1 MKAQLVKPVK
11 HDLKCYCTEKIVYKI
26 LILVN
31 YNYEMSKN
39 GILGFSISYLVLK
52 IFRFLIYLNYIAH
65 GVIVSQTKIKFTK
78 LGISLESL
86 QIIGRKFSNLVY
98 ILYSCHGDCLETG
111 TWPFVEQM

>member
-1 MKAQLVKPVK
+1 
-11 HDLKCYCTEKIVYKI
+11 
-26 LILVN
+26 
-31 YNYEMSKN
+31 MSKN

-86 QIIGRKFSNLVY
+86 QIIGRKFSNLVH
-98 ILYSCHGDCLETG
+98 L
-111 TWPFVEQM
+111 W